1 VADFAHDFS
10 LLSISF
16 FILAGILSLFDLVL
30 SLSCLVDL
38 WRTFEFFIV
47 WVLLRID
54 LWRDKLFG
62 SLVEYDSKSLGGALV
77 ENLNGMQTQKIIVV
91 VKAYGFKATN

>member
-1 VADFAHDFS
+1 
-10 LLSISF
+10 
-16 FILAGILSLFDLVL
+16 
-30 SLSCLVDL
+30 
-38 WRTFEFFIV
+38 
-47 WVLLRID
+47 VLLRID